1 MERQENH
8 IPSEAI
14 CALIEKAARAE
25 RRAEKA
31 LSEARA
37 ALRKEAQSTGRY
49 GCGPQPIAAYLRE
62 NPETGIACSL
72 YRNHSAQQ
80 AESLIKGRIRT
91 EREIAAKGIRAA

>member
-1 MERQENH
+1 MERQENL
-8 IPSEAI
+8 IPSESV
-14 CALIEKAARAE
+14 CKALERAAKAE
-25 RRAEKA
+25 RRAERA
-31 LSEARA
+31 MEEARKS
-37 ALRKEAQSTGRY
+37 LEEEARCAGHH
-49 GCGPQPIAAYLRE
+49 GICGNGVAAYLRE